1 MLTMLMKLIMLIRL
15 MKLMKL
21 SNVKKLLVKLS
32 IKLFGEACDE
42 AAW

>member
-1 MLTMLMKLIMLIRL
+1 MKLSLKLFVRLMMLMKLR
-15 MKLMKL
+15 K
-21 SNVKKLLVKLS
+21 VKKLLEKLS

>member
-1 MLTMLMKLIMLIRL
+1 MLTKLMKLIMLMRL
-15 MKLMKL
+15 KL
-21 SNVKKLLVKLS
+21 SKVKELLVKLS